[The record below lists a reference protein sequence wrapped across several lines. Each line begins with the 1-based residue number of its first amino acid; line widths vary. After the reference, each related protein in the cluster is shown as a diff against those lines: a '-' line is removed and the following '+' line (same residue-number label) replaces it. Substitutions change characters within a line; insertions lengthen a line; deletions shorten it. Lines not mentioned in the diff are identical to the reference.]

1 MSLVIDALLSHAR
14 LQLGRVILGIEKVPT
29 YGPLLAAMDA
39 EALLWAKQA
48 ASSERRHLRQQKLAV
63 STGQSINDSAA
74 AATTVE
80 ASKTSTNNSSR
91 GSGKSSSVPRPALK
105 KVTASSGKPSSN
117 VLDITSTRRI
127 IIYLQSLLLAVP
139 VKDRSVVDESSKA
152 LSEEWN
158 KYDSIPI
165 LQMTRYSG
173 WIERKSRCDALLS
186 LCNVIVQA
194 VTKSGSSGGSRRGV
208 SSS

>member
-48 ASSERRHLRQQKLAV
+48 ASSERSHSRQQKFAAFA
-63 STGQSINDSAA
+63 GNDAAA
-74 AATTVE
+74 AATE
-80 ASKTSTNNSSR
+80 AAKKTNSASNNTQGKRSS
-91 GSGKSSSVPRPALK
+91 GSSSPVPRPALK

-127 IIYLQSLLLAVP
+127 IIYLESLLLAVP
-139 VKDRSVVDESSKA
+139 VKDRSVVDDTSKS

-158 KYDSIPI
+158 KYGSIPI

-194 VTKSGSSGGSRRGV
+194 VTKSSNANSRRGV
-208 SSS
+208 SS